1 MTARACVECGVT
13 PRGDEESC
21 RICGGLVP
29 PVAGRDAPDA
39 SGGETVALPPV
50 LLGPRADDAAGASG
64 GSSAGDLL
72 RVVLEPEAYTIE
84 VRRGEQVVL
93 GRALDISPHAGY
105 LRRFDDVSR
114 RHATLRVDA
123 EGHAFVRDEYSTNWT
138 VRNGARIVPGDERP
152 LHGGD
157 RLRFGSSVG
166 GVVRL
171 VTIAAGLPG
180 TPRAGTRTG

>member
-1 MTARACVECGVT
+1 VL
-13 PRGDEESC
+13 DN
-21 RICGGLVP
+21 
-29 PVAGRDAPDA
+29 

-50 LLGPRADDAAGASG
+50 LLGPRADDAAGAPG
-64 GSSAGDLL
+64 GNSAGDVL
-72 RVVLEPEAYTIE
+72 RVVLEPEAYAIE
-84 VRRGEQVVL
+84 VCRGDQVVL

-152 LHGGD
+152 LHDGD

-171 VTIAAGLPG
+171 VTVAAG
-180 TPRAGTRTG
+180 THRAGTRTG